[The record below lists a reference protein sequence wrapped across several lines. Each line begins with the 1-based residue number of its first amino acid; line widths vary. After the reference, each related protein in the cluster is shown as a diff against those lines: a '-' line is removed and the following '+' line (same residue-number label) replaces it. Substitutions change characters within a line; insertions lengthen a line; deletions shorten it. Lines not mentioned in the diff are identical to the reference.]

1 MPPASPFG
9 AGHRRPADAYR
20 DVPILAQPTWNHEIA
35 AYFYLGGVASGAT
48 LLGAL
53 TDLVGG
59 STLRGLARTAHLV
72 GLVALLPCPPL
83 LIDDLGRP
91 ERFHHMLRVFKPL
104 SPMNVGSW
112 TLTLDGG
119 MAALAALRA
128 LGIEASVPWL
138 NGLARRLP
146 LRLVALLSL
155 PPALTLAGYP
165 GVLLGTSSIPAWA
178 ESPLLGGLFAASAVT
193 TGTAATSLAGG
204 VTHQLDG
211 TAEDAL
217 ETIGLCSGLVELAL
231 TAGFLATSGPAAR
244 PLVQGRGGALTA
256 LSVGLTAAG
265 VVLGAASQYA
275 GPARRPLSAFGSLA
289 TLVAGA
295 ALRWGVVH
303 AGHVSAADRATQLE
317 LQSRP

>member
-1 MPPASPFG
+1 MAPPNPLGTA
-9 AGHRRPADAYR
+9 HRRPADAYR

-48 LLGAL
+48 LLGTLA
-53 TDLVGG
+53 DLVGG
-59 STLRGLARTAHLV
+59 SRLSALARTAHVV
-72 GLVALLPCPPL
+72 GLLALLPCPPL

-128 LGIEASVPWL
+128 LGSEASVPWL
-138 NGLARRLP
+138 NGLARRVP
-146 LRLVALLSL
+146 LRLVALLGL

-165 GVLLGTSSIPAWA
+165 GVLLGTTSIPAWA
-178 ESPLLGGLFAASAVT
+178 ESPLLGGLFAASAFV
-193 TGTAATSLAGG
+193 TGTAATSLAGSM
-204 VTHQLDG
+204 THPFDRPAQ
-211 TAEDAL
+211 DAL

-231 TAGFLATSGPAAR
+231 TGGFLATSGPAAR
-244 PLVQGRGGALTA
+244 PLVEGRGAALTA

-265 VVLGAASQYA
+265 IVLGAASRNA
-275 GPARRPLSAFGSLA
+275 GHARRPLSALGSLS

-295 ALRWGVVH
+295 ALRWGVVR
-303 AGHVSAADRATQLE
+303 AGHASAADRATQLA
-317 LQSRP
+317 LQS